1 MVNVTC
7 GCGRKSQGAC
17 GQVGDNKYTRQ
28 RSSMGPRWTFIKM
41 VRRSIYSK
49 LHPLFN
55 FNSLWSISLVHIQT
69 VIFFK
74 DMAPLFS
81 ADCQLVGFHTHK
93 NVDLILA
100 TSMLQSGILEVWV
113 KRCSTV
119 STDLHKYDPLY
130 KMWKWI
136 AAALPHKLKIRLA
149 PGTQWGNKNE
159 FM

>member
-1 MVNVTC
+1 MDVEGNHKAHVDRWAITNIRAN
-7 GCGRKSQGAC
+7 GRPW
-17 GQVGDNKYTRQ
+17 GQDE
-28 RSSMGPRWTFIKM
+28 RSSRWSDVLFIA
-41 VRRSIYSK
+41 SYT
-49 LHPLFN
+49 HYFN

-130 KMWKWI
+130 KMWK
-136 AAALPHKLKIRLA
+136 
-149 PGTQWGNKNE
+149 
-159 FM
+159 